1 LSRANRDEVAII
13 KERKDLMIQEMEQ
26 VAHAVILKAGELI
39 RERIG
44 RLTSDSIFSKGP
56 SDFVTEVDHASEA
69 LIIEAIRSRFPDH
82 HIMAEE
88 SAQGPLVDG
97 ITWIIDPLDG
107 TTNFIHGFP
116 FVAVSIGAWQDGSP
130 VLGLVLD
137 PVRGEL
143 FSARRGNGA
152 YLNGQPI
159 RVRDGVQLHD
169 ALISTGFPFRVK
181 GLIDP
186 YLASFK
192 GIFEKVSGLRRA
204 GSAALDL
211 AYVAAGRVDG
221 FWEPGLGPWDVAAG
235 SVLVLEGGGQVCDF
249 WGGQDYLMNGHVIA
263 GSESV
268 LPFLVE
274 QVQAHLAKAVDR
286 SRK

>member
-1 LSRANRDEVAII
+1 
-13 KERKDLMIQEMEQ
+13 MEQ
-26 VAHAVILKAGELI
+26 VAQSAILKAGELI

-44 RLTSDSIFSKGP
+44 RIAHSSIFSKGP
-56 SDFVTEVDHASEA
+56 SDFVTEVDRASEA
-69 LIIEAIRSRFPDH
+69 LIIEAIQSRFPDH

-88 SAQGPLVDG
+88 SAHGALGDG

-116 FVAVSIGAWQDGSP
+116 FVAVSIGVWQDGEP
-130 VLGLVLD
+130 LLGLVLD

-152 YLNGQPI
+152 TLNGQPI
-159 RVRDGVQLHD
+159 RARNEIPLHE
-169 ALISTGFPFRVK
+169 ALVATGFPFRSK
-181 GLIDP
+181 ELIDP

-192 GIFEKVSGLRRA
+192 GIFQKVSGLRRA
-204 GSAALDL
+204 GAAALDL

-221 FWEPGLGPWDVAAG
+221 FWEPGLAPWDVAAG
-235 SVLVLEGGGQVCDF
+235 SVLVLEAGGQVCDF
-249 WGGQDYLMNGHVIA
+249 WGKPDYLTNGHVIA
-263 GSESV
+263 GGPSV

-274 QVQAHLAKAVDR
+274 QVQTHLAPAVE
-286 SRK
+286 RKRG

>member
-1 LSRANRDEVAII
+1 
-13 KERKDLMIQEMEQ
+13 MIQEMEQ

-44 RLTSDSIFSKGP
+44 RLTRASIFSKGP

-69 LIIEAIRSRFPDH
+69 LIIEAIQSRFPDH

-88 SAQGPLVDG
+88 SAQGQLGDG

-116 FVAVSIGAWQDGSP
+116 FVAVSIGAWQDGRP

-143 FSARRGNGA
+143 FSARSGNGA

-159 RVRDGVQLHD
+159 RVRDGVQLQD

-235 SVLVLEGGGQVCDF
+235 SVLVLEAGGQVCDF

-263 GSESV
+263 GSASV

>member
-1 LSRANRDEVAII
+1 MT
-13 KERKDLMIQEMEQ
+13 KEMEQ
-26 VAHAVILKAGELI
+26 IAHSAILKAGELI

-44 RLTSDSIFSKGP
+44 RLTRSDIHSKGP
-56 SDFVTEVDHASEA
+56 SDFVTEVDRASEA

-82 HIMAEE
+82 SIMAEE
-88 SAQGPLVDG
+88 SAQGPLGDG

-116 FVAVSIGAWQDGSP
+116 FVAVSIGAWQDGNP
-130 VLGLVLD
+130 LLGVVLD
-137 PVRGEL
+137 PIRGEL

-152 YLNGQPI
+152 TLNGQPI
-159 RVRDGVQLHD
+159 RARDEVPLHE
-169 ALISTGFPFRVK
+169 ALVATGFPFRAK

-204 GSAALDL
+204 GAAALDL

-221 FWEPGLGPWDVAAG
+221 FWEPGLAPWDVAAG
-235 SVLVLEGGGQVCDF
+235 SVLILEAGGQVCDF
-249 WGGQDYLMNGHVIA
+249 WGEPNYLTNGHVIA
-263 GSESV
+263 GSPSV

-274 QVQAHLAKAVDR
+274 QVQAHLAPAVER
-286 SRK
+286 NRK